1 MARRAPIA
9 ARVPPWALLLCLG
22 GLPAA
27 PALAQGPPTAFWD
40 FSLHVAESWYSNR
53 DLTTASPSVS
63 NTRAGGGI
71 AYTRNS
77 PLSQFSLS
85 ADAAYSF
92 DNQQQGRNR
101 VNYSGGLSWNK
112 RLGPRT
118 SLQFREAVSQSYSQ
132 TAPILAEVGLVYPYT
147 LIRTNSTSLSL
158 SQQLS
163 TRTSLSLGGRY
174 QWVDFPDAAL
184 SSAYFG
190 QISGQQASGTVDL
203 AQVVSEF
210 DQLGLGYAYR
220 WSDTRGPVFHDNSLS
235 ASWTRRLGKTTSAS
249 VSLGGSYWTAPV
261 LGLSQYVLIASSS
274 LRGQVGRTTFNAGY
288 SRAPQQAFGIGSER
302 IADVLSLSLSRTLT
316 RSLSVSGRGIR
327 TFGRDLVDPSFK
339 FDTQALSLALQ
350 YRPTPQ
356 LSFGGGYGWTRVAL
370 NGVVL
375 DSHSLDVTASY
386 GWRWQ

>member
-1 MARRAPIA
+1 
-9 ARVPPWALLLCLG
+9 
-22 GLPAA
+22 
-27 PALAQGPPTAFWD
+27 
-40 FSLHVAESWYSNR
+40 
-53 DLTTASPSVS
+53 
-63 NTRAGGGI
+63 
-71 AYTRNS
+71 
-77 PLSQFSLS
+77 
-85 ADAAYSF
+85 
-92 DNQQQGRNR
+92 
-101 VNYSGGLSWNK
+101 
-112 RLGPRT
+112 
-118 SLQFREAVSQSYSQ
+118 
-132 TAPILAEVGLVYPYT
+132 
-147 LIRTNSTSLSL
+147 
-158 SQQLS
+158 
-163 TRTSLSLGGRY
+163 
-174 QWVDFPDAAL
+174 
-184 SSAYFG
+184 
-190 QISGQQASGTVDL
+190 
-203 AQVVSEF
+203 
-210 DQLGLGYAYR
+210 
-220 WSDTRGPVFHDNSLS
+220 VFHDNSLS

-288 SRAPQQAFGIGSER
+288 SRAPQQAFGIGTER